1 MNSKEKALN
10 IKKVTAG
17 AAGILLG
24 LVLVLCMVIPAI
36 GQGLP
41 PKPPE
46 SFWGTVTL
54 NGSLAPAGTVISARV
69 GGMEVAATIVDS
81 QGRYGE
87 RFPLLGPWSTTGS
100 LLVSADYNGQ
110 TVQFYIGG
118 ALPAGSAIVEFGIYT
133 ELNLSATGVLQYILT
148 VGSSGNG
155 QVTTPGEGSFPC
167 AAGGNVTLVA
177 AADTGSHFGNWTGNV
192 TTVAD
197 VNATETYVIM
207 NGNYNITANFAADTA
222 PTPTPVVTP
231 TPAVTPTPTPAVTPT
246 PTRTPTLTLTPTPTP
261 TPTPAVTPTPT
272 PAVTPTLTPTGP
284 TPTATPVQTVSPILT
299 PSPTIAP
306 ITPTIAP
313 TPTKTIAP
321 TPTPTPAAGGGTN
334 IGVII
339 GPIIAVIVI
348 GAVAFWFWRG
358 RKPKTPGPT
367 T

>member
-10 IKKVTAG
+10 IKKVPLR

-24 LVLVLCMVIPAI
+24 LVLVLCLVIPAT

-54 NGSLAPAGTVISARV
+54 NGSPAPAGTGISARV
-69 GGMEVAATIVDS
+69 GGTEVAATIVDS

-87 RFPLLGPWSTTGS
+87 RLPLLGPWSTTGS
-100 LLVSADYNGQ
+100 LLVSADYDGQ
-110 TVQFYIGG
+110 TVQFYVGG
-118 ALPAGSAIVEFGIYT
+118 ALPAGSATVAYGMFT

-148 VGSSGNG
+148 LGSSGHGN
-155 QVTTPGEGSFPC
+155 VTTPGQGSFPC
-167 AAGGNVTLVA
+167 AAGGKVTLVA
-177 AADTGSHFGNWTGNV
+177 TADPGFHFGNWTGDV
-192 TTVAD
+192 TTVGD
-197 VNATETYVIM
+197 VNANETYVIM

-222 PTPTPVVTP
+222 PTPTPTP
-231 TPAVTPTPTPAVTPT
+231 VVTPTPTPVVTPT
-246 PTRTPTLTLTPTPTP
+246 PTPVFTPTPTPVFTPTPIP

-272 PAVTPTLTPTGP
+272 PAVTSTPTLTPTPTRTP
-284 TPTATPVQTVSPILT
+284 TPTAIPMQTVPPVLT

-306 ITPTIAP
+306 T
-313 TPTKTIAP
+313 
-321 TPTPTPAAGGGTN
+321 TPTPEEGGGTN

-358 RKPKTPGPT
+358 RKPPTPGPT